1 MKTFQSRIKKTP
13 SIKPNQKNNPRFE
26 NQEVSYYELFK
37 TRIHYYDNLSEDDLA
52 YYEQK
57 LMD

>member
-1 MKTFQSRIKKTP
+1 MKTQQTRFKQTP
-13 SIKPNQKNNPRFE
+13 SIKPIQLNNPRFE
-26 NQEVSYYELFK
+26 NQQVTYYELFK
-37 TRIHYYDNLSEDDLA
+37 TRVHYYDNLNENDLA